1 MLALLV
7 SVPGRAGA
15 ASPQGPTAS
24 SKFDRALRAASEGKG
39 NAPSRVRV
47 IVRVARA
54 NRAAVKRS
62 LTAQGHIIR
71 YEHTLISALTVE
83 VPTAALAGISRM
95 PGVIAISLD
104 APVSPTATPS
114 TGSALRQ
121 ATGFTERVDAYDG
134 SGVGVAVVDSGIAPS
149 ADFGDRITAF
159 YDFTI
164 GGAATAASDPYGH
177 GTHVAGLVG
186 GSGAMSEGMY
196 RGMASGVSLIG
207 LRVLDAQGSGQT
219 SDVIAALE
227 FATINKNALGI
238 DVMNMSLGHPPLE
251 SAATDPLV
259 AAVEQASAAGIIV
272 VVSAGNIGLNPQTGL
287 PGYGGI
293 TSPGDAPSA
302 ITVGA
307 VDTAGTGDRSDD
319 SIGPFSSR
327 GPSWYDNAA
336 KPDIVA
342 AGMNLVAPVAAD
354 ATLAV
359 HYPTRDIVT
368 SGGNYMRLTGTS
380 MAAAVVSGTVAVL
393 LEMNRTFFPQHPA
406 LTPNTMKA
414 MLEFTATRMFDPVTL
429 APYDR
434 MTQGAGALN
443 ADGAGYL
450 ATYIDT
456 TAPVGSMWI
465 TADLTPYSETWG
477 KSVTWG
483 STEMWGDAIYIN
495 LAG

>member
-1 MLALLV
+1 
-7 SVPGRAGA
+7 
-15 ASPQGPTAS
+15 
-24 SKFDRALRAASEGKG
+24 
-39 NAPSRVRV
+39 
-47 IVRVARA
+47 
-54 NRAAVKRS
+54 
-62 LTAQGHIIR
+62 LTI
-71 YEHTLISALTVE
+71 E
-83 VPTAALAGISRM
+83 VPTTALAGIARM
-95 PGVIAISLD
+95 PGVISVSARRT
-104 APVSPTATPS
+104 PVNATATPS
-114 TGSALRQ
+114 TGSALRG
-121 ATGFTERVDAYDG
+121 ASGVTERVDAYDG

-164 GGAATAASDPYGH
+164 GGAATVASDPYGH

-207 LRVLDAQGSGQT
+207 LRVLDAQGSGRT

-342 AGMNLVAPVAAD
+342 AA
-354 ATLAV
+354 
-359 HYPTRDIVT
+359 
-368 SGGNYMRLTGTS
+368 
-380 MAAAVVSGTVAVL
+380 
-393 LEMNRTFFPQHPA
+393 
-406 LTPNTMKA
+406 
-414 MLEFTATRMFDPVTL
+414 
-429 APYDR
+429 
-434 MTQGAGALN
+434 
-443 ADGAGYL
+443 
-450 ATYIDT
+450 
-456 TAPVGSMWI
+456 
-465 TADLTPYSETWG
+465 
-477 KSVTWG
+477 
-483 STEMWGDAIYIN
+483 
-495 LAG
+495 